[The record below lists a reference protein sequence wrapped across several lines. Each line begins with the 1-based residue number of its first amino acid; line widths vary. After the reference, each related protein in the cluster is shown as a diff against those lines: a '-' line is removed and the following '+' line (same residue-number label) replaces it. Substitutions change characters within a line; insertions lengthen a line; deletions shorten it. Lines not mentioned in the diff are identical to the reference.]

1 MDTGTFVLQEKSFIM
16 NGRKA
21 VIRQRKKPGGKPE
34 LFLIELQPFK
44 YISSLFPGEEPGVYT
59 FDTESQ
65 LFKLKLKDSQVE
77 ISRVET
83 DKEGQ
88 K

>member
-1 MDTGTFVLQEKSFIM
+1 METGTFILQEKSFIM
-16 NGRKA
+16 DGRKA

-44 YISSLFPGEEPGVYT
+44 YISSLFPGEKPGEYT

-65 LFKLKLKDSQVE
+65 LYKLSLKEHIVE
-77 ISRVET
+77 ISRVE
-83 DKEGQ
+83 
-88 K
+88 